1 MTQKEL
7 LKKDLLKEVSALIK
21 STNDNIN
28 FVISK
33 RSTDYVELLKSIH
46 TTLANVEQLLNRES
60 EAQSEE
66 RDELLQ
72 KLHLEMSCKNQAY
85 FFIVEK
91 GHLNG
96 FRKYCDS
103 NPLEN
108 F

>member
-1 MTQKEL
+1 MTQKNI
-7 LKKDLLKEVSALIK
+7 LKEVSELIK

-46 TTLANVEQLLNRES
+46 TTLANVEELLKRES
-60 EAQSEE
+60 DAQQEE
-66 RDELLQ
+66 RDELLK
-72 KLHLEMSCKNQAY
+72 KLHLEMACKNQTY
-85 FFIVEK
+85 FFILEK
-91 GHLNG
+91 GHLDEYQQ
-96 FRKYCDS
+96 YCAE

>member
-1 MTQKEL
+1 MAQKNI
-7 LKKDLLKEVSALIK
+7 LKEVSELIK

-46 TTLANVEQLLNRES
+46 TTLANVEQLLKRE
-60 EAQSEE
+60 SEE

-72 KLHLEMSCKNQAY
+72 NLHLEMSCKNQAY
-85 FFIVEK
+85 FFILEK

>member
-7 LKKDLLKEVSALIK
+7 LKKDLLKEVSELIK

-46 TTLANVEQLLNRES
+46 TTLANVEQLLKRES

-66 RDELLQ
+66 LLK
-72 KLHLEMSCKNQAY
+72 KLHLEMSCKNRAY
-85 FFIVEK
+85 FFILEK

>member
-1 MTQKEL
+1 MAQKEL
-7 LKKDLLKEVSALIK
+7 LKKDLLKEVSELIK

-46 TTLANVEQLLNRES
+46 TTLANVEQLLKRES

-66 RDELLQ
+66 RNELIN
-72 KLHLEMSCKNQAY
+72 KLHLEMSFKNQAY
-85 FFIVEK
+85 FFILEK
-91 GHLNG
+91 GQLNG

>member
-1 MTQKEL
+1 MTQ
-7 LKKDLLKEVSALIK
+7 KDLLKEVSELIK

-33 RSTDYVELLKSIH
+33 CSTDYVELLKSIH
-46 TTLANVEQLLNRES
+46 TTLANVEQLLKRES

-66 RDELLQ
+66 RNELLN
-72 KLHLEMSCKNQAY
+72 KLHLEMLCKNQAY
-85 FFIVEK
+85 FFILEK

>member
-1 MTQKEL
+1 MAQKNI
-7 LKKDLLKEVSALIK
+7 LKEVSELIK

-46 TTLANVEQLLNRES
+46 TTLANVEQLLKREN
-60 EAQSEE
+60 EAQKEE
-66 RDELLQ
+66 RDELLK

-85 FFIVEK
+85 FFILEK